1 MKLRITIVAVTVIVA
16 AGCAAVYFYLKQNPV
31 AVVVDAVLK
40 DRSLNDAN
48 IELTPELET
57 FVNWYE
63 PMVSDAPREVVD
75 IMRRF
80 DAKYRSNGAY
90 RHKELEEFY
99 PTDEWIKRLLD
110 MGIKIESDDAYWD
123 HLETRWFVY
132 HAANDPE
139 ELQELK
145 DEYGLDASASFEDVI
160 DAEIRHNVLL
170 KQSVDQAM
178 AADPWV
184 YGGELGADGVF
195 IPYRHKTVYLL
206 PGDITAGSG
215 VPKWVVYELRDREL
229 GNPPSREIPKDI
241 EVVYLNREGQPRETP
256 PSVGDAGE
264 IPTFHRDKADAGVE
278 SASSE
283 SMPPDRFDDSYPDE
297 IPTQQEPRTPERV
310 PPIDFPTS
318 VADLEKQLASGGIE
332 AELSE
337 ELSPERFD
345 KVQQLIDQYGSEEG
359 LRRFREMDPEAA
371 RRFEREQR
379 KPSVP
384 SESGEESSTR

>member
-1 MKLRITIVAVTVIVA
+1 MKLRIAIIAVTVFVA
-16 AGCAAVYFYLKQNPV
+16 ACSAGLYFYLKQNPV
-31 AVVVDAVLK
+31 EAVVDTVLAN
-40 DRSLNDAN
+40 RSPDEAN
-48 IELTPELET
+48 IELTPELEA

-63 PMVSDAPREVVD
+63 PMVSDAPKEVVD

-90 RHKELEEFY
+90 RNKELEEFF

-110 MGIKIESDDAYWD
+110 MGIKIESDDDYWD

-145 DEYGLDASASFEDVI
+145 DQYGLGASASFEDVI

-178 AADPWV
+178 TADPRV
-184 YGGELGADGVF
+184 YGGEIDADGVF

-229 GNPPSREIPKDI
+229 GNPSSREIPKDI
-241 EVVYLNREGQPRETP
+241 DIIYLDKEGQPRETA

-264 IPTFHRDKADAGVE
+264 TPSFRRSEANSVGEPASEE
-278 SASSE
+278 SVL
-283 SMPPDRFDDSYPDE
+283 PDEFDDSYPDD
-297 IPTQQEPRTPERV
+297 IPVRDAPKRPERI
-310 PPIDFPTS
+310 PPIEFPPS
-318 VADLEKQLASGGIE
+318 VAELEKELTPSLPTADSVE
-332 AELSE
+332 TELSKQ
-337 ELSPERFD
+337 LSKERFD
-345 KVQQLIDQYGSEEG
+345 KRATVN
-359 LRRFREMDPEAA
+359 
-371 RRFEREQR
+371 
-379 KPSVP
+379 
-384 SESGEESSTR
+384 